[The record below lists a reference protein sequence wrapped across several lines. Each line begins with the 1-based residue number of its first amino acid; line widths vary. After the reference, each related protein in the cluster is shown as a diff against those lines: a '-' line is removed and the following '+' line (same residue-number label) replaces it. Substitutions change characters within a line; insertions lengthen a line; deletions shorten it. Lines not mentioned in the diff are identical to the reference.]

1 MAAEASY
8 SWPKYKREEAK
19 AIMEHCGSGATPE
32 QIQVALDHI
41 PDAGKMVPDFGYIVE
56 PANVHQGVRRWHVK
70 RLDAEFGDSV
80 VAVCFDEE
88 MAQHIR
94 SLLQKDMKQREL
106 RAALHGARVSVS
118 DAEDD
123 GA

>member
-1 MAAEASY
+1 VNGCAACGVSGMEMC
-8 SWPKYKREEAK
+8 PPCRER
-19 AIMEHCGSGATPE
+19 GSG
-32 QIQVALDHI
+32 L
-41 PDAGKMVPDFGYIVE
+41 PDFGYIVE
-56 PANVHQGVRRWHVK
+56 PANVHQGVQRWHVK

-80 VAVCFDEE
+80 VAVCFDET

-94 SLLQKDMKQREL
+94 DLLQKDMEAQEL

>member
-1 MAAEASY
+1 M
-8 SWPKYKREEAK
+8 
-19 AIMEHCGSGATPE
+19 
-32 QIQVALDHI
+32 
-41 PDAGKMVPDFGYIVE
+41 DARNFEFDDGLPDFGYIAE

-70 RLDAEFGDSV
+70 QLDAEFGDSV
-80 VAVCFDEE
+80 VAVCFDED

-94 SLLQKDMKQREL
+94 DLLQKDMKQQEL

-118 DAEDD
+118 ELEDD

>member
-1 MAAEASY
+1 MSGCVACDFSGMGMCLDCR
-8 SWPKYKREEAK
+8 KREWEL
-19 AIMEHCGSGATPE
+19 PN
-32 QIQVALDHI
+32 
-41 PDAGKMVPDFGYIVE
+41 FGYIVV
-56 PANVHQGVRRWHVK
+56 PANVHQGVQRWHVK
-70 RLDAEFGDSV
+70 RLGAEFGDSTV
-80 VAVCFDEE
+80 TVCFDEA

-94 SLLQKDMKQREL
+94 DLLQKDMEQQEL

>member
-1 MAAEASY
+1 MN
-8 SWPKYKREEAK
+8 
-19 AIMEHCGSGATPE
+19 
-32 QIQVALDHI
+32 DDI
-41 PDAGKMVPDFGYIVE
+41 PDAGKMVPDFGYIAE

-70 RLDAEFGDSV
+70 RLDAESGDST
-80 VAVCFDEE
+80 VAVCFDED

-94 SLLQKDMKQREL
+94 DLLQKDMEAQEL

>member
-1 MAAEASY
+1 M
-8 SWPKYKREEAK
+8 
-19 AIMEHCGSGATPE
+19 
-32 QIQVALDHI
+32 
-41 PDAGKMVPDFGYIVE
+41 DARTFEFDDGLPDFGYIAE
-56 PANVHQGVRRWHVK
+56 PANVHQGVQRWHVK

-80 VAVCFDEE
+80 VAVCFDET

-94 SLLQKDMKQREL
+94 DLLQKDMKQQEL

-118 DAEDD
+118 ELEDD